1 MVTLRCTRR
10 VLQRLKTTPS
20 SVAVTPTTRLGD
32 WYAGW
37 VPERSPLVLA
47 INERTLL
54 SVVVALAPS
63 ITLVERWVAA
73 TGDLLLALGIAQSD
87 VEQELLAMRDV
98 TIGATA
104 NRRVLGCLNEA
115 IFMRSH
121 LRRRE
126 EIVSL
131 RDESIALADMI
142 YSTTRYEPPRQLVRD
157 AFGSGEPR
165 APRLIH

>member
-10 VLQRLKTTPS
+10 VLQRLKTLPS
-20 SVAVTPTTRLGD
+20 SAAVTPTTRLGD

-37 VPERSPLVLA
+37 VPERSPLLLA

-54 SVVVALAPS
+54 SVVVAWAPS
-63 ITLVERWVAA
+63 RTLIERWVTA
-73 TGDLLLALGIAQSD
+73 TGDLLLSLGIAPPD
-87 VEQELLAMRDV
+87 VEQELLGMRDV

-121 LRRRE
+121 LRRRDDV
-126 EIVSL
+126 VSL
-131 RDESIALADMI
+131 HDESLALADMM
-142 YSTTRYEPPRQLVRD
+142 YSTTRYQRPRDLVRE
-157 AFGSGEPR
+157 AFGSAQRGGPGR
-165 APRLIH
+165 VH

>member
-37 VPERSPLVLA
+37 VPERSPLILA

-63 ITLVERWVAA
+63 TTLIERWVAA
-73 TGDLLLALGIAQSD
+73 TGELLLALGIGPAD
-87 VEQELLAMRDV
+87 VEQELLAMQDV
-98 TIGATA
+98 TIGTTA
-104 NRRVLGCLNEA
+104 SRRVLGCLNEA
-115 IFMRSH
+115 IFMRGH

-126 EIVSL
+126 DVVSFH
-131 RDESIALADMI
+131 DESLALADMM
-142 YSTTRYEPPRQLVRD
+142 YSTTRFQPPRELAREI
-157 AFGSGEPR
+157 FGIARGEPAVVR
-165 APRLIH
+165 H

>member
-20 SVAVTPTTRLGD
+20 SAAVTPTTLLGD

-54 SVVVALAPS
+54 SVVVSLAPS
-63 ITLVERWVAA
+63 ITLLERWVGA
-73 TGDLLLALGIAQSD
+73 TGDLLLALGIAPTD
-87 VEQELLAMRDV
+87 VEQELFAMQDV
-98 TIGATA
+98 TIATTA

-115 IFMRSH
+115 IFVRSH

-126 EIVSL
+126 DVRSL
-131 RDESIALADMI
+131 LDESFVLAEMM
-142 YSTTRYEPPRQLVRD
+142 YSTTRYQRPSDLVREE
-157 AFGSGEPR
+157 FGGVGPHTSR
-165 APRLIH
+165 KVH